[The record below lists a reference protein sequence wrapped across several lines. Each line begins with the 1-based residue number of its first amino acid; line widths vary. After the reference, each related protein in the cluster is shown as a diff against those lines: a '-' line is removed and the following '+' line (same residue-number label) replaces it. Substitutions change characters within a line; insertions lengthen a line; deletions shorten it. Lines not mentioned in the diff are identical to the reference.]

1 MAKATDFSLAD
12 FHYNDNPDV
21 MSPPQDFDEW
31 LSDPEVQKAFSFTG
45 QSLLKAPSAHTEILS
60 NLDGK
65 RRKMINMTSYNYLG
79 LSTHPEVLQAVKEAV
94 DIYGMSSAGAPAGVG
109 HP

>member
-45 QSLLKAPSAHTEILS
+45 RAS
-60 NLDGK
+60 
-65 RRKMINMTSYNYLG
+65 
-79 LSTHPEVLQAVKEAV
+79 
-94 DIYGMSSAGAPAGVG
+94 
-109 HP
+109 